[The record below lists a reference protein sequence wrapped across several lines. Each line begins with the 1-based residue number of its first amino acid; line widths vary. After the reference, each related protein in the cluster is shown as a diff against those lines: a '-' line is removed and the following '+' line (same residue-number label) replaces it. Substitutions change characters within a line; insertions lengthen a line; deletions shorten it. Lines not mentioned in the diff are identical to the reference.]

1 MNSILA
7 TEVTP
12 QPEEKPAALPP
23 LEAWATN
30 ERMRHIPSLEWMIR
44 KIDVDVR
51 KRLEILLSPVG
62 SLENGDPRRPPIEEE
77 GRHIVRALDRLAE
90 IAKHSRPSHQPAD
103 LTQRV
108 QSSLNHA
115 VANLRVVDA
124 HLFGRRFPYN
134 AFERSKSEPIYG
146 ALLTVLTATDRLI
159 PLIRQ
164 IDARLDERLLDGLVV
179 LQNPV
184 DERMLRPIA

>member
-12 QPEEKPAALPP
+12 QPDEKPAALPP

-62 SLENGDPRRPPIEEE
+62 SLENGGKAAGGTGNAVLYSRDIDA
-77 GRHIVRALDRLAE
+77 VRAPFFDDV
-90 IAKHSRPSHQPAD
+90 IVGTGK
-103 LTQRV
+103 
-108 QSSLNHA
+108 
-115 VANLRVVDA
+115 
-124 HLFGRRFPYN
+124 
-134 AFERSKSEPIYG
+134 
-146 ALLTVLTATDRLI
+146 
-159 PLIRQ
+159 
-164 IDARLDERLLDGLVV
+164 
-179 LQNPV
+179 
-184 DERMLRPIA
+184 